1 MLHKLSKLHFPSVW
15 SWPLRVKAVRSWQPR
30 LVLSSMRRRCVI
42 WTGRLQRPGAASGF
56 GSRRAPRAVC
66 IFWRARASPAHVQF
80 GLWPAISASKCRS
93 RPTSRMLSARSRNG
107 GQAESAQSPQRATV
121 SKFQLPWVPL
131 ALDDGSS
138 LHLVFALASP
148 SLDFK
153 SDAEN
158 CRILGDSRAACAEDS
173 MKHPRALSLRY
184 TKYWAQVRNID
195 CMLAHKQRRV
205 TCFGWIYS
213 SNAL

>member
-1 MLHKLSKLHFPSVW
+1 MRSWKSRGLYSPRCDAGASSGLADCKGLAAWLRTSGSQSSRLHLHF
-15 SWPLRVKAVRSWQPR
+15 LAGE
-30 LVLSSMRRRCVI
+30 SSGPC
-42 WTGRLQRPGAASGF
+42 
-56 GSRRAPRAVC
+56 
-66 IFWRARASPAHVQF
+66 
-80 GLWPAISASKCRS
+80 ASKCRS

-121 SKFQLPWVPL
+121 SKFQLPGVPL

-138 LHLVFALASP
+138 LHLIFALASP